1 MEAILEFQRYGRNK
15 TTLINHTYIN
25 SGEYRK
31 KFDRVT
37 DNVKLN
43 RMMYSKAKEM
53 LEHRSGTKYED
64 MCWFDS
70 EKVELIAQ
78 EMNSIEEEQILY
90 SESINK
96 AIYSHSHIIAMHTHP
111 CSMPPSIADFNSC
124 NEHNYELGIVL
135 CHDGR
140 IYCYK
145 SSENISKTMYNLY
158 VADYYNQLHD
168 EYMAQVNALKE
179 LVLIYD
185 IELWEVE

>member
-1 MEAILEFQRYGRNK
+1 MESILELQRYGRNK
-15 TTLINHTYIN
+15 STLVNHSYIN
-25 SGEYRK
+25 GGEYRK
-31 KFDRVT
+31 KFDAIT
-37 DNVKLN
+37 DNPQLS
-43 RMMYSKAKEM
+43 RLMYSKAKEM

-70 EKVELIAQ
+70 DNCELIAA

-90 SESINK
+90 SESINR
-96 AIYSHSHIIAMHTHP
+96 AITSHNHIIAMHTHP

-124 NEHNYELGIVL
+124 NEHNYELGIVI

-168 EYMAQVNALKE
+168 EYMAQINALKE
-179 LVLIYD
+179 LVSIYD

>member
-1 MEAILEFQRYGRNK
+1 MEMVLESQRYGRNK
-15 TTLINHTYIN
+15 STTINHTYIN

-31 KFDRVT
+31 KFDKIT
-37 DNVKLN
+37 DNLHLN
-43 RMMYSKAKEM
+43 RLMYTKAKEM
-53 LEHRSGTKYED
+53 LEHRSGTRYED

-70 EKVELIAQ
+70 EKTELIAQ
-78 EMNSIEEEQILY
+78 EFNSIEEEQILY

-96 AIYSHSHIIAMHTHP
+96 AIISHRNIIAMHTHP

-124 NEHNYELGIVL
+124 NEHGYDLGIVL
-135 CHDGR
+135 CHDGK

-168 EYMAQVNALKE
+168 EHNAQLNALKE
-179 LVLIYD
+179 LGTIYD
-185 IELWEVE
+185 IEFWEVE